1 MPTPEQPSAAHAS
14 KPMRRRSPSALAR
27 STPAELRAFEQLLA
41 TLSAGF
47 IGLGAEHIDGA
58 IEDALQRIART
69 LKLDRCSLTTISP
82 YSGRIEVS
90 HSQAAPGLS
99 ACRCWT
105 SASNPGHWPGAGR
118 PAGGLLPARRL
129 AGTGRR
135 GQDTLWIGLK
145 SHVTMLMVVAGQ
157 LRGGLSFGAAL

>member
-1 MPTPEQPSAAHAS
+1 
-14 KPMRRRSPSALAR
+14 MRRRSPSALAR

-90 HSQAAPGLS
+90 HSWAAPGLE
-99 ACRCWT
+99 RVPLLDIGQ
-105 SASNPGHWPGAGR
+105 SNPWALGLARAGQPVVFSRLDDWPEVARDDADGRGR
-118 PAGGLLPARRL
+118 PASRRL
-129 AGTGRR
+129 ELRR
-135 GQDTLWIGLK
+135 
-145 SHVTMLMVVAGQ
+145 
-157 LRGGLSFGAAL
+157 AAL